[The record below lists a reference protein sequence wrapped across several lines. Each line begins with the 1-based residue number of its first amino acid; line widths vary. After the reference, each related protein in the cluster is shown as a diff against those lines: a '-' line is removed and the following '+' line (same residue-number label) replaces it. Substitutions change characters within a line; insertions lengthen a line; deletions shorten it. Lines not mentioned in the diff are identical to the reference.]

1 MKAWL
6 VLLLPALA
14 LAACTFS
21 PLDNAQTRA
30 GITDVSVEFCAI
42 GPVEA
47 PTAYAPCEISYV
59 DGKERTDVRLSA
71 DLGNGIIE
79 YEAGGSLAFDG
90 QAIRGAVERALADAQ
105 VEATG
110 ELVDAILEALRLG
123 VVPL

>member
-1 MKAWL
+1 MKVCLISLISAL
-6 VLLLPALA
+6 V

-30 GITDVSVEFCAI
+30 GITNVGVEFCAI

-47 PTAYAPCEISYV
+47 PTSYAPCQISYV
-59 DGKERTDVRLSA
+59 DGKERHDVRLSA
-71 DLGNGIIE
+71 DLGKGIIE

-90 QAIRGAVERALADAQ
+90 QAIRGAVERALVEAQ

>member
-1 MKAWL
+1 MMVRL
-6 VLLLPALA
+6 PLLLPVLV

-30 GITDVSVEFCAI
+30 GITDVSVDFCAI

-47 PTAYAPCEISYV
+47 PTSYAPCQISYV
-59 DGKERTDVRLSA
+59 DGKERTDVKLSA
-71 DLGNGIIE
+71 DLGKGIIE
-79 YEAGGSLAFDG
+79 YEAGDSLSFDG

-110 ELVDAILEALRLG
+110 ALVDAILEALRLG